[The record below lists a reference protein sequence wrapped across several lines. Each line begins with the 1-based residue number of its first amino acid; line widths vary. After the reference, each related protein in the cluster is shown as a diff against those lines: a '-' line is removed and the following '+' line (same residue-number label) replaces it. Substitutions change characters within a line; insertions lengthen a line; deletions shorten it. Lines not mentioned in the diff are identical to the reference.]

1 MYYLL
6 LSLVNFDIPKPLYKT
21 FGISKLLARLHFKW
35 MFVCQSALLK
45 WELFSDRVKIVN
57 YDLQLLMLVIWIFP
71 PSLSLYFY
79 KNNFYFRKGLPHVF
93 VCRIWRWPDL
103 RSYCELRTAQNSNCS
118 HPYVHHSKSNHQKVM
133 CINPYHYVKATSSA
147 TVPPPVLVPRHFDPM
162 PTSSSS
168 STLDE
173 NYLQPGGT
181 TNWVVEPTNNILN
194 NQSQPSQENDLAM
207 PSSHMSSGL
216 VSHSDLSFSTVSILH
231 SLYIS

>member
-1 MYYLL
+1 MDFSP
-6 LSLVNFDIPKPLYKT
+6 LSL
-21 FGISKLLARLHFKW
+21 
-35 MFVCQSALLK
+35 
-45 WELFSDRVKIVN
+45 
-57 YDLQLLMLVIWIFP
+57 
-71 PSLSLYFY
+71 SLSLYFY

-194 NQSQPSQENDLAM
+194 NQSQPRQENDLAM